1 MGFVMSKVHCNKNKE
16 NVRSF
21 VRTKLIYLL
30 PFLILSFLLIL
41 AAIDNFNP
49 ATPSNL
55 ADGRY
60 IIAKDTPASLDELWT
75 PFYQQNQDNA
85 QSQEKDGPKELTHF
99 RWEPFGRTFKTEKPN
114 QYVYKS
120 NPGQRNVKL
129 ANGKYAPYVWD
140 EENKILKFA
149 NNSIHLKDNE
159 MEFWHK
165 SQKVHQVSFHPE
177 VKEQGIWQ
185 KETAVVSDLRTEE
198 IKTTGPTDNI
208 KITYDL
214 ETKNQKSTIA
224 LRAGGFIGVLFS
236 FDTEAKES
244 GEYRLAVEH
253 DNTNLEPIY
262 ANIPDSSQPAVHI
275 GYFSP
280 DDGFYWRWQADEEK
294 HYAETRPNILA
305 LLLNQDEYQA
315 GERKI
320 TFPDQWGE
328 TGIANTNDDCQ
339 EDESGTVDLDGLDSD
354 GDLVGDYYGTLYRT
368 GLRFQ
373 NVTIAPNPTSV
384 DSGTQIEYD
393 CPWIGTSFNFIVY
406 GLEGDTPAWS
416 AGVGP
421 SSRTR
426 TTASITVASPTVGN
440 NKLISGAN
448 FNAAVK
454 EILDTSWTSG
464 YDMGFELYHNNPAY
478 NESFQVEDYSTI
490 GGGTAAA
497 RLTIVYSA
505 EGSSTESYQKGDGKG
520 TTSETD
526 DSSISSGFAN
536 MGTNTT
542 LEIDSSAHYHSVIKF
557 PNIFGSG
564 ANQIPLG
571 STINSATLTL
581 EVTGTGNN
589 VDVYQLI
596 ESWVESEVTWD
607 LRSTGVSWT
616 NAGADGTGS
625 RYATAVGTLVV
636 STTGPKDVTVTAT
649 VQNWSDGEANEGWL
663 LADTGSDGVDI
674 FSSEYGTVSSRPKL
688 TVNFTPPA
696 MNIGDGTSPAD
707 KSVDPSSTN
716 NAVDAFTLFTNTGT
730 DTVTALTVT
739 FTGSDVSEVASSG
752 VKIYEDNGGTANEW
766 DATDTLID
774 TASFSGTTASFTGLN
789 ISVDTSPTQYL
800 VTYDIV
806 AGATS
811 CYSFKGAITAGT
823 AVTYPV
829 VNNDTTDAT
838 LTISGCTNYDQT
850 YTLDTL
856 VAAEADWDFVGPDLN
871 DLQAVDTDGA
881 WCWTDTGSVSSGT
894 GPPSGVACVYTETSS
909 PVTAGDEFFM
919 TLTNPVDAGSYAL
932 NVTFDRCTQ
941 GDASAHLY
949 FEAWNGS
956 GWVPVDDWAGDSTTT
971 FTSEGPYDFSSYDN
985 SDFKIR
991 FRTVVGGTT
1000 YQNDMS
1006 VDTIRIYGNG
1016 RPPSTIIGD
1025 GTSPSNKTVEP
1036 STANNAVNAFTLRTN
1051 TGTDTVTALTV
1062 TFTGD
1067 DVSDVA
1073 SSGVKIYEDNGG
1085 TANEWDATDTLK
1097 GTASFSGTTAD
1108 VTVSISVDTAATQY
1122 LVTYDTAA
1130 GATDTNT
1137 LQGAITAGT
1146 STTYPVL
1153 NNDTT
1158 DATIT
1163 IMVPVTTIGDGTS
1176 PANKNV
1182 EPSTT
1187 NHAVNAFTLSTNI
1200 GNDTVTALTVTF
1212 TGTDVNDVA
1221 ASGVKIYEDNGGTAN
1236 EWDATDTLIDT
1247 VSFSGTTASFT
1258 GLNISVDTS
1267 PNQYL
1272 VTYNIAAGAGDTNTL
1287 QGAITAATTTD
1298 TLVNNDTTDA
1308 TLTVMHP
1315 VTTIGDG
1322 TSPANKNVE
1331 PSTTNHAVNA
1341 FTLAT
1346 NVGTDTVTAL
1356 TVTFTGTDVNDV
1368 ASSGVKIYEDNGG
1381 TANEWD
1387 ATDTLIDTV
1396 SFSGTTASF
1405 TGLNIS
1411 VDTSPNQYLVT
1422 YNIAAGATD
1431 TNTMQGA
1438 ITAATTTDTLV
1449 NNDTTDATLTVMHP
1463 VTTIGDGTSPPTK
1476 DVAPST
1482 TNHAVDAFTLITNI
1496 GTDTVTA
1503 LTVTFTGTDV
1513 NDVAASGVKIYEDNG
1528 GTANEWDATDTLI
1541 DTVSFSGT
1549 TASFTGL
1556 NISVN
1561 TSATQYLVTYDIA
1574 AGATET
1580 NTLQGAITAATT
1592 TDTLVNN
1599 DTTDATLTVVF
1610 PVTTIGDGTSPASK
1624 NVEPSGTNYAVDAF
1638 TLATNIGTDTVTS
1651 LTVTFSG
1658 TDVNDVAA
1666 SGIKI
1671 YEDNGGTANE
1681 WDATDTLIDTVSF
1694 SGTTASFTG
1703 LNISVD
1709 TSPNQYLV
1717 TYDIAAGATE
1727 TNTLQGAITAAT
1739 STETVVNNDTTDATL
1754 TVVFPVTTIGDGT
1767 SPGNKTVAPSST
1779 NNAVDAFTLATNVGT
1794 DTVTSLTV
1802 TFSGTDV
1809 NDVASSGVKI
1819 YEDDGST
1826 ANEWD
1831 AGDTLEGSASF
1842 SGSTADVSV
1851 SISVG
1856 DSATQYLVTYD
1867 MAAGATGVNTLQG
1880 AITAA
1885 TTTDPLVNNDTT
1897 DATLTVSSGGDIKIS
1912 TGRFT
1917 LNTGTGTQQI
1927 TGVGFQPKAYI
1938 LFYTKNNSD
1947 DFDSTAGEGLL
1958 SIGMTDGINQ
1968 FCMTSGAEDNQSS
1981 ADVGRRGFSDRVLA
1995 SQDAQSS
2002 QSVDGEASHVSMNT
2016 DGFTI
2021 NIVDDFS
2028 DPASPLIHYI
2038 AFGGVDLS
2046 VDVGMVDLADTM
2058 DSFVDVTAPGFE
2070 ADVVIAS
2077 YIGVFLDAYGDGN
2090 NDRNSF
2096 SLGWAVNPDRQAS
2109 GNQFSMSV
2117 GSQDGQSPA
2126 QSRSRFDNVRAGT
2139 SHYNNATDA
2148 AFEIGSFDGSGFN
2161 VTTRLASAIT
2171 NEIMGY
2177 MALKLGTSNPYVYT
2191 VARPARTTAGN
2202 DVESGAGFEPIFLM
2216 GIGGAVVT
2224 TANSDTDGSSIAIG
2238 ITDGTDTYAIS
2249 QFETDNVT
2257 PSNIHSR
2264 VTSTQFMSANLH
2276 TSAID
2281 WEATFSSFDTNGWTI
2296 NYGDAA
2302 GVAYQNAFLAI
2313 GDDPGGPSTT
2323 IGDGTSPANKNVAP
2337 SSTNNAVNAFT
2348 LVTGSGA
2355 DTVTELTV
2363 TFTGTDVNDVAA
2375 SGVKI
2380 YEDDGGTAN
2389 EWDATDTLIDT
2400 VSFSGTTA
2408 SFTGLNISVDTS
2420 ATQYLVT
2427 YDIAAG
2433 ATLTNTLQ
2441 GAITAATTTNPLVNH
2456 DTTDATL
2463 TVTVVDPTTTIGDG
2477 TSPANKD
2484 VTQSSTNNAVDAF
2497 TLVTNVGTDT
2507 VTALTVTFTGTDVND
2522 VAASG
2527 VKIYED
2533 NGGTANEWDAS
2544 DTLIDTTSFSG
2555 TTANFTGLNISVDTS
2570 ATQYLVTY
2578 DIAAGA
2584 TVTNTLQGTI
2594 TAATV
2599 TNTLVN
2605 NDTTDATLTVTSSV
2619 IQLIGSWG
2627 TGTSH
2632 TKPVGS
2638 NRALVFIVGAEVWG
2652 DEPTLTSVTYGGQS
2666 LTKISDVRIH
2676 TDNHGHVEIWMLDEA
2691 GIAAASSTTFVP
2703 TWNVAP
2709 EDIAYSHAFFSNVH
2723 QTNPI
2728 YKQATDSTVTTTPNP
2743 ITAAGL
2749 STNNGDMVV
2758 VAAGAFWQSGTYAPQ
2773 NGFTEGNDQQ
2783 VVDVTLGTAYKAATG
2798 AAETPSMTHSDASG
2812 SPYGQVIAGVVIR
2825 NVESPAY
2832 TEGRLLGWWRT
2843 GLIHPAESG
2852 NNRVLVFVAAAE
2864 KWGSTRTLTSV
2875 TYGGQSLAY
2884 VDSVTAELEAST
2896 SNNGFLEVWIL
2907 DEAGIAAATD
2917 DTFVP
2922 TWDGSL
2928 DHEIYSSA
2936 FFSGVDQ
2943 TTPTGA
2949 KDTNSGASPAPN
2961 PITTAGLSTSSGDM
2975 VVKAAMA
2982 GFGCDKYTPQ
2992 NGFSEG
2998 NDHNAND
3005 KITLGTAYKEATGA
3019 TETPSMQNSDYTS
3032 DLTGQLIS
3040 GFVIKTDVSPTT
3052 TIGDGTSPANKDVAP
3067 DSANNAVDA
3076 FTLVTDS
3083 GTDTVTALTVTFTGT
3098 DVSDVASSG
3107 VKIYEDDGTTANEW
3121 DSGDTLE
3128 GTASFSGTT
3137 ADVTVSI
3144 SVDTSATQYLVTY
3157 DIAAGATATN
3167 TLQGAVTAATVT
3179 NTLVNNDTT
3188 DATLTIADCTYS
3200 SWRQITIDNTKVSGY
3215 TTNTWQIAANER
3227 DAWDDS
3233 SSGSLNAC
3241 LFGDSTWYDHGGYQF
3256 AVTIPQGATI
3266 ISAKLKVYSTL
3277 HDGATGAYTAR
3288 INIEDVDS
3296 ASAFAGTANDIIGRS
3311 YYTTTVDWSIPA
3323 AGLDT
3328 GTWTDSPDIKDLIQ
3342 HIVNKPGWSS
3352 GNYMNIAVWGVTSNG
3367 GCSEDI
3373 RDYND
3378 EPNLAAKLEVTYQ
3391 ASSGS
3396 HQDFPLLVNL
3406 SGDWLKTTTADTTN
3420 GRITNDNGYDII
3432 FKDTSGTQLDHE
3444 IENYDGTNGTLVA
3457 WVRIPTLSYNT
3468 DTVIYMYYGNSCI
3481 SASQENVTG
3490 VWNTNYKGVWHLH
3503 DDFVNS
3509 IDDNSATESG
3519 SVNAT
3524 GQIADGQNFDNST
3537 DYASPTVSGLPSGSA
3552 SRTLSCWF
3560 KPTSD
3565 TLRENGGFLGYPYNS
3580 EGAGTNN
3587 WFELTYSNSDAGDF
3601 QKFTLHF
3608 YANND
3613 SSTNTFAPNNWYHL
3627 VATYDGSSA
3636 KLYVN
3641 EALEVNET
3649 VSLTTAVNSSGE
3661 NFNIGDVINQAVD
3674 TPRDGIIDEVR
3685 ISDTNRSADWIQT
3698 EFKNQSDPSTFY
3710 SVGEEGAGCSYSHK
3724 RKITIQ
3730 NSQVIGTA
3738 DHDNFPVLVNL
3749 TDTALRHIDS
3759 GGHVTNSSGYD
3770 IIFRASDE
3778 TTQLDHEIEDYDG
3791 TAGTVVA
3798 WVRIPTLDHDDDTVI
3813 YMYYGNNCI
3822 STSQENVTGVWDSNF
3837 VGVFHLADT
3846 TTSGH
3851 ELDSTSN
3858 NNHGLNAWNAEA
3870 DDFDDITDWT
3880 DDSQGTYT
3888 VEESPAGQ
3896 LHLLA
3901 GAGDSEAE
3909 RYKTGMAYEGDSTYT
3924 VEVRVKFDELANFTQ
3939 VNDGVLVGAGNYR
3952 LGNDNAWGIAFFADR
3967 IHSYFGDALIAS
3979 RTINTG
3985 QWYVYRFVVT
3995 DDDDVA
4001 IYEDGT
4007 YITTAN
4013 DIGYDYD
4020 MDFSYIVL
4028 GVNNYGASPATTE
4041 AHFDWVR
4048 ASTETSGFG
4057 ATRTTDGQINGSL
4070 DFDGIDDYVTT
4081 GTTGFST
4088 SAGTVEAWVNVDT
4101 FPPASG
4107 CEYIFSHCLESPVSD
4122 RVYIQLW
4129 DDNTWGT
4136 GMGDTFDLIRG
4147 SALGIDTWY
4156 HLAITWDGA
4165 NVRGYLNGSLNF
4177 GPTAYTGLST
4187 VRDIYVMAWNTP
4199 AQWADGTLDE
4209 LRVSSTNRS
4218 IEWIQTELNNQNTPS
4233 SFYVDNG
4240 EESAGTVTLSNH
4252 TVGQEPDNF
4261 GDQSSYTGVELFA
4274 FKLTNATDSDVT
4286 VKKVLFPLSAV
4297 TGILE
4302 GDFDSLYIYIDS
4314 DNDGIKDVEETT
4326 TVGGLGEVNAGVTD
4340 ITFTDSFTITANTA
4354 VDYILVGDVS
4364 DLLENETLTID
4375 LNPENVTI
4383 TAGHVTGTA
4392 PTSATHTADAQCAFL
4407 YRRPITIQASKVF
4420 GPPDLTDFPV
4430 LISLSGTWLRRSTED
4445 PANGHINNEFGH
4457 DIIFRAADGRN
4468 QLDHEIEEYDGS
4480 ASGGTLVAWVRIPTL
4495 DHDDNTVIYMY
4506 YGNSCIDTSTQ
4517 NVAGVW
4523 NTNFVGVWH
4532 LKEEQSGSTADDLYQ
4547 DSTSKNNHGNDRTD
4561 ATAQNGKIN
4570 GGQQFGGDADGDS
4583 VEVPHHSTLN
4593 LTGDMTISYWF
4604 HATENSGVFNRIVD
4618 KGYSTS
4624 YYFGGGD
4631 GTNDL
4636 TFYLS
4641 GTEVFDTADSTFTID
4656 AWHYAAVTYDITS
4669 GDATLIL
4676 DGTESGPWNYTGG
4689 ITGNT
4694 NTVYISY
4701 SGLDYDFAG
4710 YIDEVRISDTDRT
4723 AEWLKT
4729 EYSNQSDPATFY
4741 NIGNEEEP
4749 APTAVDLI
4757 SFTATGLDEEVLVEW
4772 ETAQEVDNLGFNLY
4786 RSTELG
4792 GSYSKL
4798 NRRLMPGLL
4807 SSVTGKLYTYV
4818 DEDVTRSVLYY
4829 YMLEDVDLD
4838 GTRTMHGPICVD
4850 WDGDGQPDDYIE
4862 DPDDDTDTVEEDPE
4876 VSIPDTEFEELESD
4890 PSDWTPSNIGG
4901 SATWVKISS
4910 FKAYEQDEGVALEW
4924 ETSYELDNLGFHIYR
4939 ELDGKYLRITP
4950 DLVPGS
4956 VFSVGEGSELPAG
4969 QSYEYWDALTKQTGR
4984 EFYWLDSKELNGGR
4998 ASFGPIETGISG
5010 KPIPKGRQ
5018 ARHKSIADY
5027 QVSKARAR
5035 VKVKALRD
5043 ELSVAPIREQ
5053 KPRAI
5058 FYEVVPDNTP
5068 TEPRLPPSEEQWALS
5083 AQPGVKIY
5091 VKEGGWYRVGE
5102 PELVAAGLRLG
5113 IDPRYLQL
5121 YRDGEEQSILVRG
5134 DEDGRFDPVDA
5145 VEFYGTALDTPFTD
5159 ARAYW
5164 LVVGSRPGRRID
5176 TPFND
5181 LRIGPDK
5188 RMRVPRGLRG
5198 RGAPLSFPYTV
5209 ELKEQ
5214 TFYFA
5219 ALKTYERD
5227 NFFGSVIAT
5236 DPVDQLLAVAHP
5248 EPSSPAEA
5256 MLEVWLQGAT
5266 EIDHH
5271 IKIFF
5276 NYAEVGEVFFG
5287 GQDQCRARIPISQE
5301 SLLEGDNVVTLVA
5314 QGGSMDVSLV
5324 DYVRI
5329 TYWRTYTADEDVM
5342 EFKAQGGEWV
5352 SIGGFSNP
5360 EIRMVDITDEVRM
5373 LNVRGKVKPDGS
5385 DYAVTIKVP
5394 RGGERTLFAFTEENI
5409 RQPARISANAASSW
5423 HELSQGANVIILG
5436 HGDLLESVRPLK
5448 TLREQQGMSV
5458 VLVDVED
5465 LYDEFNF
5472 GAKSPW
5478 AIKDFLNWA
5487 YQYWTPQPRYL
5498 ILVGDTSYDPRN
5510 YLGYGE
5516 FDLMPTKLVNTEKLK
5531 TASDDWFVDFDDDEL
5546 PEMAVGR
5553 LPAASAAEATAMV
5566 AKIIDYEGYASLM
5579 NEVLLVSDTNDLHN
5593 FELATAL
5600 VAKRIP
5606 RSLSVNKIY
5615 RGKSATART
5624 ELFNLLNQGQLLVNY
5639 FGHGSTQIWNGNLLT
5654 YSDVWSLTNSPN
5666 LPFFISTTCLN
5677 GFFQDPYS
5685 ESLAEGLLKAPLGGA
5700 IAVWTSSGLTDPEE
5714 QIPMNEEL
5722 ITLLFNGQGLTIGE
5736 AVMRAKQAAT
5746 NSDVRRTWILF
5757 GDPTLRLR

>member
-1 MGFVMSKVHCNKNKE
+1 VNKIHNNNNKE
-16 NVRSF
+16 NISSF
-21 VRTKLIYLL
+21 VRTKLKFLL
-30 PFLILSFLLIL
+30 PLLILSFFLIS
-41 AAIDNFNP
+41 ATIDNVNQTAP
-49 ATPSNL
+49 GNL
-55 ADGRY
+55 TDGRH
-60 IIAKDTPASLDELWT
+60 IVTKDPPSVDELWA
-75 PFYQQNQDNA
+75 PSNQQNQDNA
-85 QSQEKDGPKELTHF
+85 HSQEKDGPKELTHF
-99 RWEPFGRTFKTEKPN
+99 RWDPFGRTFKTEKPN

-120 NPGQRNVKL
+120 NPGQRNIKL
-129 ANGKYAPYVWD
+129 ANGEYAPYVWD

-149 NNSIHLKDNE
+149 DNSIHLKDNE

-165 SQKVHQVSFHPE
+165 SQKVHQVSFYPE

-185 KETAVVSDLRTEE
+185 KETAIVSNLRTEE

-224 LRAGGFIGVLFS
+224 LRAGGFIGVQFS

-262 ANIPDSSQPAVHI
+262 ASSPHSSQPAVHI

-294 HYAETRPNILA
+294 HYEETRLNKLA

-339 EDESGTVDLDGLDSD
+339 ENEFGTVDLDGLDSD
-354 GDLVGDYYGTLYRT
+354 GDLVGDYSGTLYRT

-393 CPWIGTSFNFIVY
+393 CPWIGGSFNFIVY

-426 TTASITVASPTVGN
+426 TTASITLASPTTGL

-464 YDMGFELYHNNPAY
+464 YDMGFELYYDNPAY
-478 NESFQVEDYSTI
+478 DESFQVEDYSTI
-490 GGGTAAA
+490 GSGTAAA
-497 RLTIVYSA
+497 RLTIVYTA

-526 DSSISSGFAN
+526 DSSISSGVAN
-536 MGTNTT
+536 MGTD
-542 LEIDSSAHYHSVIKF
+542 LYLGIDESAHYHSVIKF
-557 PNIFGSG
+557 PNIFGGG

-581 EVTGTGNN
+581 EVSDEGDD
-589 VDVYQLI
+589 VLVYQLI
-596 ESWVESEVTWD
+596 ESWTETDVTWTSRTSS
-607 LRSTGVSWT
+607 LSWT
-616 NAGADGTGS
+616 DAGADGTSS
-625 RYATAVGTLVV
+625 RYATAVATIVA
-636 STTGPKDVTVTAT
+636 STTGSKNAMVTAT

-663 LADTGSDGVDI
+663 LADTGTGGVDI
-674 FSSEYGTVSSRPKL
+674 RSSEYGTASVRPKL
-688 TVNFTPPA
+688 TVNFIPPA

-739 FTGSDVSEVASSG
+739 FTGSDVSEVAASG

-811 CYSFKGAITAGT
+811 CYSFKGAITAAT

-829 VNNDTTDAT
+829 LNNDTTDAT
-838 LTISGCTNYDQT
+838 LTVSGCSTYDQT

-881 WCWTDTGSVSSGT
+881 WCWTDTGSPSSGT
-894 GPPSGVACVYTETSS
+894 GPPTGVACVYTETSS
-909 PVTAGDEFFM
+909 PVQVGDEFFM

-941 GDASAHLY
+941 GDSGAHLY
-949 FEAWNGS
+949 FEAWDGS
-956 GWVPVDDWAGDSTTT
+956 SWVPVDDWAGDSTTT

-991 FRTVVGGTT
+991 FRTVVGGST

-1006 VDTIRIYGNG
+1006 VDTVRIYGNG
-1016 RPPSTIIGD
+1016 RPPMTIVGD
-1025 GTSPSNKTVEP
+1025 GSSPANKNLEP
-1036 STANNAVNAFTLRTN
+1036 STANSAVNAFTLRTN
-1051 TGTDTVTALTV
+1051 TGTDTVTGLTV
-1062 TFTGD
+1062 TFTG
-1067 DVSDVA
+1067 
-1073 SSGVKIYEDNGG
+1073 N
-1085 TANEWDATDTLK
+1085 
-1097 GTASFSGTTAD
+1097 
-1108 VTVSISVDTAATQY
+1108 
-1122 LVTYDTAA
+1122 
-1130 GATDTNT
+1130 
-1137 LQGAITAGT
+1137 
-1146 STTYPVL
+1146 
-1153 NNDTT
+1153 
-1158 DATIT
+1158 
-1163 IMVPVTTIGDGTS
+1163 
-1176 PANKNV
+1176 
-1182 EPSTT
+1182 
-1187 NHAVNAFTLSTNI
+1187 
-1200 GNDTVTALTVTF
+1200 
-1212 TGTDVNDVA
+1212 
-1221 ASGVKIYEDNGGTAN
+1221 
-1236 EWDATDTLIDT
+1236 
-1247 VSFSGTTASFT
+1247 
-1258 GLNISVDTS
+1258 
-1267 PNQYL
+1267 
-1272 VTYNIAAGAGDTNTL
+1272 
-1287 QGAITAATTTD
+1287 
-1298 TLVNNDTTDA
+1298 
-1308 TLTVMHP
+1308 
-1315 VTTIGDG
+1315 
-1322 TSPANKNVE
+1322 
-1331 PSTTNHAVNA
+1331 
-1341 FTLAT
+1341 
-1346 NVGTDTVTAL
+1346 
-1356 TVTFTGTDVNDV
+1356 DVNDV

-1411 VDTSPNQYLVT
+1411 VDTSAIQYLVT
-1422 YNIAAGATD
+1422 YDIAAGATD
-1431 TNTMQGA
+1431 TNTLQGAITAATMTTNPLLNNDTADATLTVVVPVTTIGDGSSPANKNVEPSSTNKAVNAFTLFTNIGTDTVTALTVTFTGNDVNDVAASGVKIYEDDGGTANEWDASDTLIDSASFSGTTASFTGLNIPVDMSPTQYLVTYDIAAGATDTNTLQGA

-1463 VTTIGDGTSPPTK
+1463 VTTIGDGTSPASKNVEPG
-1476 DVAPST
+1476 ST
-1482 TNHAVDAFTLITNI
+1482 NNAVDAFTLITNI

-1503 LTVTFTGTDV
+1503 LTVTFTGNDV
-1513 NDVAASGVKIYEDNG
+1513 NDVASSGVKIYEDNG
-1528 GTANEWDATDTLI
+1528 GTANEWDAGDTLI

-1574 AGATET
+1574 AGASET

-1599 DTTDATLTVVF
+1599 DTADATLTVLF

-1624 NVEPSGTNYAVDAF
+1624 NVEPGGTNNAVDAF
-1638 TLATNIGTDTVTS
+1638 TLATNIGTDTVTA
-1651 LTVTFSG
+1651 LTVTFTG

-1666 SGIKI
+1666 SGVKI
-1671 YEDNGGTANE
+1671 YEDDGGTANE
-1681 WDATDTLIDTVSF
+1681 WDAGDTLIDTVSF

-1703 LNISVD
+1703 LNISVN
-1709 TSPNQYLV
+1709 TSATQYLV
-1717 TYDIAAGATE
+1717 TYDIAAGASE

-1739 STETVVNNDTTDATL
+1739 VTNPLVNNDTTDATL
-1754 TVVFPVTTIGDGT
+1754 TVLDPITTIGDGT
-1767 SPGNKTVAPSST
+1767 SPASKNVAPSST
-1779 NNAVDAFTLATNVGT
+1779 NNAVDAFTLVTNVGT

-1809 NDVASSGVKI
+1809 NDVAASGVKI

-1842 SGSTADVSV
+1842 SGTTADVTV
-1851 SISVG
+1851 SISVD

-1885 TTTDPLVNNDTT
+1885 STTDPLVNNDTT

-1938 LFYTKNNSD
+1938 LFYTKNATD
-1947 DFDSTAGEGLL
+1947 DANSTAGEGLL

-1981 ADVGRRGFSDRVLA
+1981 ADVGRRGFDDRVLA
-1995 SQDAQSS
+1995 SQDAQGS
-2002 QSVDGEASHVSMNT
+2002 QTVDGEASHVSMNP

-2021 NIVDDFS
+2021 NIVDDFT

-2038 AFGGVDLS
+2038 AFGGADLS
-2046 VDVGMVDLADTM
+2046 ADVDTVDLADTM
-2058 DSFVDVTAPGFE
+2058 DDFVDVTAPGFE

-2096 SLGWAVNPDRQAS
+2096 SLGWAVNPDSQAS

-2139 SHYNNATDA
+2139 SHYSNATDA
-2148 AFEIGSFDGSGFN
+2148 AFEIGSFDASGFN
-2161 VTTRLASAIT
+2161 VTTRLTSAIT
-2171 NEIMGY
+2171 DEIMGY
-2177 MALKLGTSNPYVYT
+2177 MALKLGTSNPHVYT

-2202 DVESGAGFEPIFLM
+2202 DVENSAGFEPIFLM
-2216 GIGGAVVT
+2216 GIGSAVVT

-2302 GVAYQNAFLAI
+2302 GAAYQNAFLAI
-2313 GDDPGGPSTT
+2313 GDDPGSPSTTIGDGSSPANKIVTPSSTNNAVDAFTLITGSGIDTVTELTVTFTGTNVNDVAASGVKIYEDNGSTADEWDSGDTLKGTASFSGTTAAVSVSISVDTSATQYLVTYDIAAGPTDSNTLQGAITAATMTNSLVNHDTTDATLTVFVPTTT
-2323 IGDGTSPANKNVAP
+2323 IGDGTSPANKNVEP

-2348 LVTGSGA
+2348 LATNTGT
-2355 DTVTELTV
+2355 DTVTALTV

-2380 YEDDGGTAN
+2380 YEDNGGTANEWDATDTLIDTISFSGTTASFTGLNISVNTSATQYLVTYDIAAGATETNTLQGAITAATTTNPLVNNDTTDATLTISIPSFDQIDTFNSITGDPDCTTRPNFGNWTSQNGSDGNDGWATDPNTTASGSTGPGAPIDGAYLYLESSGSGQTCGADVTAGSSQYVESNTIDASLYALYFEFDWNMYVTGNTDASLHVDAWNGTSWDLDVSGSAINTGDNGDIWISEPAIDLSSYVNSDFKIRIRYIVGTTGNVYQNDVAVDNLHIYGDWRGPGATTTIGDGTSPANKDVTPSSTNNAVNAFTLATNSGTDTVTALTVTFTGTDVNDVAASGVKIYEDNGGTAN

-2433 ATLTNTLQ
+2433 ATISNTLQ
-2441 GAITAATTTNPLVNH
+2441 AAITAATTTNTLVNN

-2463 TVTVVDPTTTIGDG
+2463 TVATAAATTTIGDG

-2484 VTQSSTNNAVDAF
+2484 VAPDSANNAVNAF
-2497 TLVTNVGTDT
+2497 TLVTDSGTDT
-2507 VTALTVTFTGTDVND
+2507 VTALTVTFTGSDVND

-2533 NGGTANEWDAS
+2533 NGGTANEWDAT
-2544 DTLIDTTSFSG
+2544 DTLIDTVTFSG
-2555 TTANFTGLNISVDTS
+2555 TTASFTGLNISVDTS

-2584 TVTNTLQGTI
+2584 T
-2594 TAATV
+2594 AA
-2599 TNTLVN
+2599 
-2605 NDTTDATLTVTSSV
+2605 
-2619 IQLIGSWG
+2619 
-2627 TGTSH
+2627 
-2632 TKPVGS
+2632 
-2638 NRALVFIVGAEVWG
+2638 
-2652 DEPTLTSVTYGGQS
+2652 
-2666 LTKISDVRIH
+2666 
-2676 TDNHGHVEIWMLDEA
+2676 
-2691 GIAAASSTTFVP
+2691 
-2703 TWNVAP
+2703 
-2709 EDIAYSHAFFSNVH
+2709 
-2723 QTNPI
+2723 
-2728 YKQATDSTVTTTPNP
+2728 
-2743 ITAAGL
+2743 
-2749 STNNGDMVV
+2749 
-2758 VAAGAFWQSGTYAPQ
+2758 
-2773 NGFTEGNDQQ
+2773 
-2783 VVDVTLGTAYKAATG
+2783 
-2798 AAETPSMTHSDASG
+2798 
-2812 SPYGQVIAGVVIR
+2812 
-2825 NVESPAY
+2825 
-2832 TEGRLLGWWRT
+2832 
-2843 GLIHPAESG
+2843 
-2852 NNRVLVFVAAAE
+2852 
-2864 KWGSTRTLTSV
+2864 
-2875 TYGGQSLAY
+2875 
-2884 VDSVTAELEAST
+2884 
-2896 SNNGFLEVWIL
+2896 
-2907 DEAGIAAATD
+2907 
-2917 DTFVP
+2917 
-2922 TWDGSL
+2922 
-2928 DHEIYSSA
+2928 
-2936 FFSGVDQ
+2936 
-2943 TTPTGA
+2943 
-2949 KDTNSGASPAPN
+2949 
-2961 PITTAGLSTSSGDM
+2961 
-2975 VVKAAMA
+2975 
-2982 GFGCDKYTPQ
+2982 
-2992 NGFSEG
+2992 
-2998 NDHNAND
+2998 
-3005 KITLGTAYKEATGA
+3005 
-3019 TETPSMQNSDYTS
+3019 
-3032 DLTGQLIS
+3032 
-3040 GFVIKTDVSPTT
+3040 
-3052 TIGDGTSPANKDVAP
+3052 
-3067 DSANNAVDA
+3067 
-3076 FTLVTDS
+3076 
-3083 GTDTVTALTVTFTGT
+3083 
-3098 DVSDVASSG
+3098 
-3107 VKIYEDDGTTANEW
+3107 
-3121 DSGDTLE
+3121 
-3128 GTASFSGTT
+3128 
-3137 ADVTVSI
+3137 
-3144 SVDTSATQYLVTY
+3144 
-3157 DIAAGATATN
+3157 N

-3200 SWRQITIDNTKVSGY
+3200 SWRQITIDNTKVSGS
-3215 TTNTWQIAANER
+3215 TTNTWQVAANER
-3227 DAWDDS
+3227 DAWDDT
-3233 SSGSLNAC
+3233 SSGNLSSC
-3241 LFGDSTWYDHGGYQF
+3241 IFGDSGWSDAGGYQF

-3266 ISAKLKVYSTL
+3266 TSAKLQVYSAS
-3277 HDGATGAYTAR
+3277 HSGATGAYTAR
-3288 INIEDVDS
+3288 ISIEDVDN
-3296 ASAFAGTANDIIGRS
+3296 ASAFDGTPNDIYGRS
-3311 YYTTTVDWSIPA
+3311 YYITTVDWSIPA

-3328 GTWTDSPDIKDLIQ
+3328 GTWSDSPDIKDLIQ
-3342 HIVNKPGWSS
+3342 HIVSKTGWSS
-3352 GNYMNIAVWGVTSNG
+3352 GNYLSIGVWGVTSNG
-3367 GCSEDI
+3367 GCSEEI
-3373 RDYND
+3373 RDFNAGSSFA
-3378 EPNLAAKLEVTYQ
+3378 PKLEITYED
-3391 ASSGS
+3391 SSGS
-3396 HQDFPLLVNL
+3396 HQDFPFLVSL
-3406 SGDWLKTTTADTTN
+3406 SGDWLKTTAADTTN

-3444 IENYDGTNGTLVA
+3444 IEDYDGTAGTLVA
-3457 WVRIPTLSYNT
+3457 WVRIPTLSYDT
-3468 DTVIYMYYGNSCI
+3468 DTVIYMYYGNECI
-3481 SASQENVTG
+3481 SSTQENITG
-3490 VWNTNYKGVWHLH
+3490 VWDSNYKGVWHLRETKVGISETGSATNVGNSTSPNITH
-3503 DDFVNS
+3503 GLTINENDVVIAIIHHNLESVN
-3509 IDDNSATESG
+3509 ITDDNGANAFVEAFEENNGSESSSYAIYSRVAGASEPATYQWTLDTSDDWLIQIRVFSGVDTSSVWDVAPSASTRDNSSSGTTATAPTMTTSNDGAMGIFLVISDSIITFSDPTNGYGIEVEHGSGRAAASYIREWATAGATGASSATLSAD
-3519 SVNAT
+3519 NDWLAHQFALKPAT
-3524 GQIADGQNFDNST
+3524 FDNYAYDSTSNDNDGAMTNMISNNQVDGQINGTLDFDGTDDYVDAGNGASLVIYNSDFTLEAWAKLDTKAQDREIISKAGDEVTVFPIELRYDVGEDNWQFNLNDGAWQYAKYTQESPQIDTWYHVVGVRDGSTMKIYINGVEGAVTDTTGALTDSSAFSLYIGRLLAPNDPRHFDGQ
-3537 DYASPTVSGLPSGSA
+3537 
-3552 SRTLSCWF
+3552 
-3560 KPTSD
+3560 
-3565 TLRENGGFLGYPYNS
+3565 
-3580 EGAGTNN
+3580 
-3587 WFELTYSNSDAGDF
+3587 
-3601 QKFTLHF
+3601 
-3608 YANND
+3608 
-3613 SSTNTFAPNNWYHL
+3613 
-3627 VATYDGSSA
+3627 
-3636 KLYVN
+3636 
-3641 EALEVNET
+3641 
-3649 VSLTTAVNSSGE
+3649 
-3661 NFNIGDVINQAVD
+3661 
-3674 TPRDGIIDEVR
+3674 IDEVR
-3685 ISDTNRSADWIQT
+3685 VSNIARPADWIET
-3698 EFKNQSDPSTFY
+3698 EHNNQSDPSTFY
-3710 SVGEEGAGCSYSHK
+3710 GVGEEGAGCSYSHK

-3730 NSQVIGTA
+3730 NGQVIGTA

-3759 GGHVTNSSGYD
+3759 GGHVTNSSGFD

-3778 TTQLDHEIEDYDG
+3778 TTQLDHEIEEYDG

-3798 WVRIPTLDHDDDTVI
+3798 WVRIPTLDYNDDTVI
-3813 YMYYGNNCI
+3813 YMYYGNTCI

-3837 VGVFHLADT
+3837 VGVWHLADT
-3846 TTSGH
+3846 TASGH

-3870 DDFDDITDWT
+3870 DDFDDITDWDT
-3880 DDSQGTYT
+3880 TSESQGTYT
-3888 VEESPAGQ
+3888 AEENPSGQ

-3901 GAGDSEAE
+3901 GDGSGTDSEAE
-3909 RYKTGMAYEGDSTYT
+3909 IFKADMAYEGDSTYT
-3924 VEVRVKFDELANFTQ
+3924 VEVRVKFDALNNFT
-3939 VNDGVLVGAGNYR
+3939 NNENGVIVVAGNYR
-3952 LGNDNAWGIAFFADR
+3952 NGLDNLWAIEFFTDR
-3967 IHSYFGDALIAS
+3967 IHDYLSDTIIVG

-3985 QWYVYRFVVT
+3985 QWYTYRFVVT

-4007 YITTAN
+4007 YVTTAN
-4013 DIGYDYD
+4013 DIGFDYA
-4020 MDFSYIVL
+4020 MDESYLILSVH
-4028 GVNNYGASPATTE
+4028 NYSASPATTE

-4070 DFDGIDDYVTT
+4070 DFDGNDDYIIA
-4081 GTTGFST
+4081 GNTGFST

-4107 CEYIFSHCLESPVSD
+4107 CEYVFSHCLESPVSD

-4129 DDNTWGT
+4129 DDSTWGT

-4156 HLAITWDGA
+4156 HLAITWDGT
-4165 NVRGYLNGSLNF
+4165 NVRGYRNGSLDF
-4177 GPTAYTGLST
+4177 GPTLYTGLNT

-4209 LRVSSTNRS
+4209 LRISSINRS

-4240 EESAGTVTLSNH
+4240 EESAGTVTLSDH

-4302 GDFDSLYIYIDS
+4302 GDLSNLYIYIDS
-4314 DNDGIKDVEETT
+4314 DNDGIKDTGETT
-4326 TVGGLGEVNAGVTD
+4326 TVGGLGDVNAGVTE
-4340 ITFTDSFTITANTA
+4340 ITFSDNFSIAANTA

-4383 TAGHVTGTA
+4383 TAGHVGGSA
-4392 PTSATHTADAQCAFL
+4392 PASATHTADAQCAFL
-4407 YRRPITIQASKVF
+4407 YRRPITIQASQVF

-4430 LISLSGTWLRRSTED
+4430 LVSLSGTWLRRSTED
-4445 PANGHINNEFGH
+4445 PANGHINNEYGH
-4457 DIIFRAADGRN
+4457 DIIFRKADGRE
-4468 QLDHEIEEYDGS
+4468 QLHHEIEEYDGS
-4480 ASGGTLVAWVRIPTL
+4480 ATGGTLVAWVKIPTL

-4506 YGNSCIDTSTQ
+4506 YGNPCIDTSTQ

-4523 NTNFVGVWH
+4523 DTNFVGVWH

-4570 GGQQFGGDADGDS
+4570 GGQQFGGDADGDA

-4604 HATENSGVFNRIVD
+4604 HATENSGQYNRIVD

-4631 GTNDL
+4631 GINDL

-4641 GTEVFDTADSTFTID
+4641 NTEVFDTADSTFTIN
-4656 AWHYAAVTYDITS
+4656 AWHYAAVTYDSTS

-4676 DGTESGPWNYTGG
+4676 DGNESGPWNYTGG

-4701 SGLDYDFAG
+4701 SGVDYDFAG
-4710 YIDEVRISDTDRT
+4710 YLDEVRISDTDRT
-4723 AEWLKT
+4723 VEWLKT
-4729 EYSNQSDPATFY
+4729 EHSNQSDPSTFY
-4741 NIGNEEEP
+4741 IVGDEEDP
-4749 APTAVDLI
+4749 APTAVDLV
-4757 SFTATGLDEEVLVEW
+4757 SFTATGQDENVLVEW

-4786 RSTELG
+4786 RSAELG
-4792 GSYSKL
+4792 GTYSKL
-4798 NRRLMPGLL
+4798 NSRLIPGLL
-4807 SSVTGKLYTYV
+4807 SSVTGKQYTYI

-4862 DPDDDTDTVEEDPE
+4862 DPDDDTDTGEEDPD
-4876 VSIPDTEFEELESD
+4876 VSIPDTEFEEIDSD
-4890 PSDWTPSNIGG
+4890 LSDWTPSNIGG
-4901 SATWVKISS
+4901 SASWVKLSS
-4910 FKAYEQDEGVALEW
+4910 FKAYEQDDGVALEW
-4924 ETSYELDNLGFHIYR
+4924 ETSYEVDNLGFHIYR
-4939 ELDGKYLRITP
+4939 ELDGKYFRITP
-4950 DLVPGS
+4950 DVVPGS

-4969 QSYEYWDALTKQTGR
+4969 QSYAYWDALTKQTGG
-4984 EFYWLDSKELNGGR
+4984 EFYWLDSIELNGGR

-5010 KPIPKGRQ
+5010 KPIPKGRK
-5018 ARHKSIADY
+5018 ARYKSIADY

-5035 VKVKALRD
+5035 GKVRALHED
-5043 ELSVAPIREQ
+5043 LSAAPVREQ
-5053 KPRAI
+5053 KSRAI

-5091 VKEGGWYRVGE
+5091 VKEDGWYRVGE
-5102 PELVAAGLRLG
+5102 PELVAAGLRSG

-5121 YRDGEEQSILVRG
+5121 YVDGVEQSILVRG

-5145 VEFYGTALDTPFTD
+5145 IEFYGTAFDTLYSD
-5159 ARAYW
+5159 AHVYW
-5164 LVVGSRPGRRID
+5164 LVVGSRPGRRLD
-5176 TPFND
+5176 TPFTD

-5188 RMRVPRGLRG
+5188 RMRIPRGLRG

-5227 NFFGSVIAT
+5227 NFFGSVIST
-5236 DPVDQLLAVAHP
+5236 EPVDQLLAVAHP

-5256 MLEVWLQGAT
+5256 MLEIWLQGAT
-5266 EIDHH
+5266 EVLHQ

-5276 NYAEVGEVFFG
+5276 NYVELGDVFFG
-5287 GQDQCRARIPISQE
+5287 EQDQCRAMIPISHG

-5324 DYVRI
+5324 DHMKI

-5352 SIGGFSNP
+5352 SIGGFSSP
-5360 EIRMVDITDEVRM
+5360 EIRVVDITDKVRM

-5385 DYAVTIKVP
+5385 DYAITIKVP

-5409 RQPARISANAASSW
+5409 RQPARISANIASSW

-5478 AIKDFLNWA
+5478 AVKDFLAQA
-5487 YQYWTPQPRYL
+5487 YQYWNPGPRYL
-5498 ILVGDTSYDPRN
+5498 ILVGDTSYDPCN

-5566 AKIIDYEGYASLM
+5566 LKIIDYEGYASLM

-5600 VAKRIP
+5600 VAKQIP
-5606 RSLSVNKIY
+5606 RSLSVNRIY
-5615 RGKSATART
+5615 RGQSATART
-5624 ELFNLLNQGQLLVNY
+5624 ELFNLLNQGQLFVNY
-5639 FGHGSTQIWNGNLLT
+5639 FGHGSTQLWNGNLLT

-5700 IAVWTSSGLTDPEE
+5700 IAVWTSSGLTDPAE
-5714 QIPMNEEL
+5714 QVPLNEEL

-5736 AVMRAKQAAT
+5736 AVMRAKQAT
-5746 NSDVRRTWILF
+5746 SDSDIRRTWILF
-5757 GDPTLRLR
+5757 GDPTLRLKK